1 MLGFWLFPLGLL
13 AAILLAP
20 SLVRGSASSRAL
32 KRRMFPHRS
41 GTGRVRVALECPL
54 PVYVRLEREG
64 SGPLSLLPD
73 GVNALAWPRWEWEEA
88 LLFSPRKRGE
98 YPLPRIRVFARDL
111 LGLRE
116 VEVRVNQES
125 DRVLAYPEAFGL
137 LSPDLRLTLLADGP
151 EARGGL
157 EDPSR
162 FAGVRAYTPGD
173 PLSRLHWKATAHH
186 GKPMVREFARV
197 RSSGVWLH
205 LDLHAQGKRGAIY
218 LEHATALAA
227 SLLVAAEEANLA
239 VGLSAGAGG
248 IGLGRGALHL
258 ARILEVLAR
267 ANPEQQAR
275 PVPIPPPGVNLL
287 LVTQEASG
295 SVIEGALR
303 ARARASRVHLI
314 ALPEGF
320 YLKPG
325 EKGRPVFG
333 KTEGVLRL
341 LEKRKLL
348 EAEGVRV
355 HILRG
360 NENILRIADL

>member
-1 MLGFWLFPLGLL
+1 MPWFWLLPLALL

-20 SLVRGSASSRAL
+20 NLVRGSGAVRAG
-32 KRRMFPHRS
+32 KRRLFPHRS
-41 GTGRVRVALECPL
+41 GEGRVRVTLESPL

-64 SGPLSLLPD
+64 SGPLSLLP
-73 GVNALAWPRWEWEEA
+73 GGARALVWPRWEWEEA
-88 LLFSPRKRGE
+88 LLYSPRKRGE
-98 YPLPRIRVFARDL
+98 HPLPRVRAFAQDL

-116 VEVRVNQES
+116 VEVKLSYET
-125 DRVLAYPEAFGL
+125 DPVLAYPEAFGL

-151 EARGGL
+151 EAQGGL

-162 FAGVRAYTPGD
+162 FAGVRPYTPGD
-173 PLSRLHWKATAHH
+173 PLSRFHWKATAHH
-186 GKPMVREFARV
+186 GQPMVREFARV

-205 LDLHAQGKRGAIY
+205 LDRQAKGKQGEIY

-239 VGLSAGAGG
+239 VGLSAGAGVV
-248 IGLGRGALHL
+248 GLGRGTEHL

-267 ANPEQQAR
+267 ADPEQETR

-287 LVTQEASG
+287 LVTQEASS

-320 YLKPG
+320 YLKFG

-341 LEKRKLL
+341 LKKRNLL

-360 NENILRIADL
+360 NENILRIADI

>member
-173 PLSRLHWKATAHH
+173 PLSRLHWN
-186 GKPMVREFARV
+186 
-197 RSSGVWLH
+197 
-205 LDLHAQGKRGAIY
+205 
-218 LEHATALAA
+218 ATALAA